1 MVSFQSTKYCDEN
14 WEENWEEDREG
25 PVNDP

>member
-1 MVSFQSTKYCDEN
+1 MVSLQSPKYCDEN